1 VRSFDGSGDAA
12 HAAALLAVDP
22 AGLGGVLL
30 QAAAGP
36 AREDWT
42 AYLRSL
48 LGDRRPL
55 QRMPLQIADER
66 LLGGLDLAA
75 TLHAGRPVVQRGL
88 LAACDGGVLLL
99 PMAER
104 LSAGTAARLT
114 LALDQHAVAIE
125 REGLTL
131 RLPASFGAVAFDES
145 VSDDEAVPAPLCDR
159 LALHLRLTELRPVA
173 ASAPAW
179 TPGDVEAARG
189 RLAQVVVPD
198 DVLQALCAAAQAL
211 GVFSMRAPL
220 LALRV
225 ARAAA
230 ALAGRDGVD
239 EDDARLAARLVLGP
253 RATTLPP
260 SEEPDAEAEPEP
272 PPPTD
277 PSEPPENEADDASN
291 TLSDRPL
298 DDRVL
303 DAAKASMPSGLLLA
317 LAAGHAARVRAMSGG
332 RAGALRASAR
342 RGRPVGVRPGDPAAG
357 GRLNLLATLR
367 AAAPWQR
374 LRRLERPGATGVQVR
389 RSDFHITRYLQRS
402 ETTTLFAVDASGSAA
417 LHRLAEAKGAVELLL
432 ADCYVRRDRVAL
444 IAFRAKGAELL
455 LPPTRSLVRAK
466 RSLAGLPG
474 GGGTPLAAGI
484 EAATAL
490 VEQVQR
496 RGDTAVVVLLTDGR
510 ANVARDGQPGREHA
524 QEDALVA
531 ARAWRLTGATALLL
545 DTSPQP
551 APQARA
557 IAEAMGATY
566 LPLPH
571 ADAAMLSQAVRLA
584 AG

>member
-1 VRSFDGSGDAA
+1 MNSFDGAGDAA
-12 HAAALLAVDP
+12 HAAALFAVDP
-22 AGLGGVLL
+22 AGLGGILL

-36 AREDWT
+36 AREGWT
-42 AYLRSL
+42 AYLQSL
-48 LGDRRPL
+48 LGQRPL
-55 QRMPLQIADER
+55 KRMPLQIADDR

-75 TLHAGRPVVQRGL
+75 TLNAGRPVVQHGL

-104 LSAGTAARLT
+104 LPAGTAARLT
-114 LALDQHAVAIE
+114 LALDQQAVAVE

-131 RLPASFGAVAFDES
+131 RLPTRLGVVAFDES
-145 VSDDEAVPAPLCDR
+145 VSDDEAVSAPLCDR
-159 LALHLRLTELRPVA
+159 LALHVRLLERRPDP
-173 ASAPAW
+173 ASIAAW
-179 TPGDVEAARG
+179 TFDDVEAARVS
-189 RLAQVVVPD
+189 LAQVIAPD
-198 DVLQALCAAAQAL
+198 EVLQALCAAAQAL

-230 ALAGRDGVD
+230 ALAGREVAD
-239 EDDARLAARLVLGP
+239 EDDARLAARMVLGP
-253 RATTLPP
+253 RATTQPP
-260 SEEPDAEAEPEP
+260 NQEPAEEPEP
-272 PPPTD
+272 PPAPD
-277 PSEPPENEADDASN
+277 PPEPSSEADDPSN
-291 TLSDRPL
+291 PLPDQPL

-303 DAAKASMPSGLLLA
+303 DAAKAAIPPGLLLA
-317 LAAGHAARVRAMSGG
+317 LAAGHAARARTTWGG
-332 RAGALRASAR
+332 RSGALHASPR
-342 RGRPVGVRPGDPAAG
+342 RGRPVGVRAGDPAAG
-357 GRLNLLATLR
+357 ARLNLLATFR

-374 LRRLERPGATGVQVR
+374 MRRSERPGAVGVQVR
-389 RSDFHITRYLQRS
+389 RSDFHVTRFQQRS

-444 IAFRAKGAELL
+444 IAFRGKGAELL

-490 VEQVQR
+490 VLQVQR

-510 ANVARDGQPGREHA
+510 ANVARDGQPGRDHA
-524 QEDALVA
+524 QQDALAA
-531 ARAWRLTGATALLL
+531 ARQWRLTGATALLL

-551 APQARA
+551 APQAQA
-557 IAEAMGATY
+557 VAEAMGATY